1 MSPTA
6 SQRPVAIW
14 LLICCGMVFVT
25 ALIGAV
31 TRLTESGVSITEWK
45 PIAGVVPPG
54 SDAAW
59 SAEFANY
66 KTIPQFKQIN
76 PHMTLAQFKGIYWW
90 EWAHRIL
97 ARLLG
102 TVYLV
107 GFVAFLAL
115 SAIPARIIWRGGV
128 ALGLV
133 VFQGLVGWW
142 MVASG
147 LTKRVFV
154 APEMLMSHLAMALI
168 LLVWTIWTGL
178 EAGEGAPRNR
188 GAPWGWRIATGAVVG
203 LVFLQCILGAL
214 VAGNQAGLVY
224 NDWPLMNGAFAPYA
238 DWSRGFFVTLFHD
251 QGVVQFLHRMNAYLL
266 LAYVVGLA
274 IVMARKCQDDTIK
287 ILSAAVAVVACI
299 QAALGIAT
307 LITVVNFWFALL
319 HQFVAI
325 SLLSLSTYLLWKV
338 ARADR
343 VFRRRGF

>member
-1 MSPTA
+1 MRLPLKSPT
-6 SQRPVAIW
+6 VALW
-14 LLICCGMVFVT
+14 LFLAAFTIL
-25 ALIGAV
+25 ALVCVGGA
-31 TRLTESGVSITEWK
+31 TRLTQSGLSITEWK
-45 PIAGVVPPG
+45 PIAGVIPPG
-54 SDAAW
+54 SDTAW
-59 SAEFANY
+59 NAEFANY

-76 PHMTLAQFKGIYWW
+76 PHMTLDQFKGIYWW

-102 TVYLV
+102 TIYLV
-107 GFVAFLAL
+107 GFAAFLAL
-115 SAIPARIIWRGGV
+115 SAMPARVIWRSGV

-147 LTKRVFV
+147 LTKRIFV

-168 LLVWTIWTGL
+168 LLVWTIWTAL
-178 EAGEGAPRNR
+178 EAGEGASRNR
-188 GAPWGWRIATGAVVG
+188 GAPWGWRIGVGAVVG
-203 LVFLQCILGAL
+203 LVFLQCLLGAL

-224 NDWPLMNGAFAPYA
+224 NDWPMMNGSFAPYA

-251 QGVVQFLHRMNAYLL
+251 QGVVQFMHRMNAYLL
-266 LAYVVGLA
+266 LAYALGLA
-274 IVMARKCQDDTIK
+274 VFMARKCQDDTLK
-287 ILSAAVAVVACI
+287 VLAAAVCVVAFV
-299 QAALGIAT
+299 QAGLGIAT
-307 LITVVNFWFALL
+307 LITGVNFWLALL

-325 SLLSLSTYLLWKV
+325 SLLSLSTFLLWKV